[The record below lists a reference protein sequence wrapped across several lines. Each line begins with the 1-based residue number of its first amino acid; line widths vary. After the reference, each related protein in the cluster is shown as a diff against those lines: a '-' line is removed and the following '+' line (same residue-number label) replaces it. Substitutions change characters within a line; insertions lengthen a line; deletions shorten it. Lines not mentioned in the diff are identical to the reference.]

1 MPDSKALSIEIRISA
16 AWRWGVLVM
25 TLAAA
30 LGLGWWSVTSF
41 QRGATGLIW
50 LGLPAWL
57 TVVAAASLLW
67 PRGGRLRWDGV
78 VWHLGGAATGPASE
92 RPGTMAI
99 ALDGGNWM
107 LLRFRAS
114 QADAGLRVRWLALS
128 RRDLGAQ
135 WHALRCAVYSP
146 RPDPAGRPAQAPA
159 TPSA

>member
-1 MPDSKALSIEIRISA
+1 MPHSKALSIEIRTSA
-16 AWRWGVLVM
+16 LWRSGVLVL

-30 LGLGWWSVTSF
+30 IGLGWWSVTALH
-41 QRGATGLIW
+41 RGAPGLIW

-57 TVVAAASLLW
+57 TIAAAASLLW
-67 PRGGRLRWDGV
+67 PRGGRLRWDGA
-78 VWHLGGAATGPASE
+78 VWHLELAATGQSGE
-92 RPGTMAI
+92 RSGTMAI

-107 LLRFRAS
+107 LLRFRAA

-128 RRDLGAQ
+128 RRDLGSQ
-135 WHALRCAVYSP
+135 WHVLRCAVYSP